1 MPPDLDIYC
10 LTKLRNN
17 ETINKFIDR
26 FDLEPHSPLY
36 RLTIVKKI
44 QVILIGLALSLWQTG
59 LWAQPE
65 PQEITLV
72 SSPAAARKL
81 VGRHKLNLQ
90 WIGSENWSEFG
101 NIKVIDRQ
109 GIMLIR
115 GQQTKG
121 DDYLQIDGRILN
133 IEDKQFTFQGKIVT
147 RVSHINKGQ
156 SCERNGE
163 MVFKITENRKYWR
176 LQQMLNPCD
185 PVTDYVDIFMR

>member
-1 MPPDLDIYC
+1 
-10 LTKLRNN
+10 
-17 ETINKFIDR
+17 
-26 FDLEPHSPLY
+26 
-36 RLTIVKKI
+36 VKKI
-44 QVILIGLALSLWQTG
+44 QVISIGLALALWPTG
-59 LWAQPE
+59 LLAQPE